1 MATFMDYMVNII
13 IFLSALVLVY
23 NIYMIVKQYKET
35 KNLTKT
41 RKNLEK
47 LQYIQKKVP
56 LIDNPQ
62 LDPLAS
68 FSMNVAN
75 LINSEIIRMEL
86 QRDLPSKSALH
97 SKHKNNIF
105 FAMKDLEIERL
116 KYWDATLY
124 YGYDPDMR
132 LHNGEIQKLSLF
144 VAQNRHYWEDAP
156 SKPKPTAKSK
166 PAEKIKEVKKNHLT
180 VIK

>member
-68 FSMNVAN
+68 FS
-75 LINSEIIRMEL
+75 IRS
-86 QRDLPSKSALH
+86 P
-97 SKHKNNIF
+97 HKP
-105 FAMKDLEIERL
+105 M
-116 KYWDATLY
+116 
-124 YGYDPDMR
+124 
-132 LHNGEIQKLSLF
+132 
-144 VAQNRHYWEDAP
+144 
-156 SKPKPTAKSK
+156 
-166 PAEKIKEVKKNHLT
+166 
-180 VIK
+180 